1 MIEAEKPTEDDFNF
15 YGIELVMVME
25 VLGEVD
31 FYIKY
36 NFFFENTTF
45 KELFVFITFIVN
57 LKAVFYHNILFFSK
71 TNVYHAP
78 NCHNLAFNVLQIDV
92 GGLLKLPLSIRT
104 NVYIEDKCLLAR
116 YKIKTRFS
124 AQLFRTE
131 R

>member
-1 MIEAEKPTEDDFNF
+1 VRIVWYAGFAFFPLYFEPIPQKEVIIHMIEAEKPTEDDFNF

-78 NCHNLAFNVLQIDV
+78 NCHNLAFNV
-92 GGLLKLPLSIRT
+92 
-104 NVYIEDKCLLAR
+104 
-116 YKIKTRFS
+116 
-124 AQLFRTE
+124 
-131 R
+131 

>member
-1 MIEAEKPTEDDFNF
+1 MRR
-15 YGIELVMVME
+15 
-25 VLGEVD
+25 
-31 FYIKY
+31 
-36 NFFFENTTF
+36 
-45 KELFVFITFIVN
+45 
-57 LKAVFYHNILFFSK
+57 K
-71 TNVYHAP
+71 TWLDCWVVAMTY
-78 NCHNLAFNVLQIDV
+78 NVLQIDV